1 MALLIECPN
10 CKYRQGLSNNEEKDN
25 PCKRCET
32 SLSKLRSKIYWI
44 EFYADGRRKRER
56 IGSNRDLAETVLK
69 KRIVERQEGKL
80 LDKVRKSNFRFSD
93 LTKQYKEWS
102 KVNNKSYEVNK
113 KYYIDKVNDHFSSML
128 LREITPW
135 HIEKFK
141 SERLKETGKYQVNRE
156 LATLKHMFSKA
167 IEWGKIQANPART
180 VKKLKESKGRVRFLM
195 PDEFQKLYGQLP
207 SPLNTIAKVAVLSGL
222 RKDNILSLKW
232 SFIDSQNRI
241 LSIPETKNSEPLKIP
256 MNQPLID
263 LLNSIPRHPESPYV
277 FFKPDGSRY
286 QNIDF
291 DEFKAGLKK
300 AGIEEGFHFHDL
312 RHTAA
317 SHLVMS
323 GVDLAT
329 VAALLGHKDISMTM
343 RYSHLAPDH
352 KRKAMENLGRVF
364 SMDTY
369 MDTKEETEQKK
380 VIALPR

>member
-1 MALLIECPN
+1 MALLIECPI
-10 CKYRQGLSNNEEKDN
+10 CKYRQGLSPGESKEN
-25 PCKRCET
+25 PCKKCGT
-32 SLSKLRSKIYWI
+32 SLSKLRTKTYWI
-44 EFYADGRRKRER
+44 EFYSDGRRKRER

-80 LDKVRKSNFRFSD
+80 LDKVKKSNFRFSD
-93 LTKQYKEWS
+93 LTKQYREWS
-102 KVNNKSYEVNK
+102 KVNNKSYKINK
-113 KYYIDKVNDHFSSML
+113 KYYIDKIDDHFSSML

-135 HIEKFK
+135 HVEKFK
-141 SERLKETGKYQVNRE
+141 SDRLKITGKYEVNRE
-156 LATLKHMFSKA
+156 LATLKHMLTMA
-167 IEWGKIQANPART
+167 VEWGKIQVNPART
-180 VKKLKESKGRVRFLM
+180 VKKLKESKGRARFLM
-195 PDEFQKLYGQLP
+195 PDEFQKLYEQLP
-207 SPLNTIAKVAVLSGL
+207 SPLNAVARVAVLSGL

-232 SFIDSQNRI
+232 SFIDFQNRL
-241 LSIPETKNSEPLKIP
+241 LSIPETKNSDPLKIP

-263 LLNSIPRHPESPYV
+263 LLNSISRHPDSPYV
-277 FFKPDGSRY
+277 FYKPDGSRY

-291 DEFKAGLKK
+291 DGFKAALKR
-300 AGIEEGFHFHDL
+300 AGIEEGFHFHDF

-352 KRKAMENLGRVF
+352 KRKAIENLGRVF

-369 MDTKEETEQKK
+369 MDTKAKTEEKK
-380 VIALPR
+380 VIAFER